1 MKLEGVKN
9 SNYNCLR
16 VLNAQNQKQKPKP
29 KEKICIKVRQT
40 LQPNL
45 ISKHEISGISN
56 DKLQLTSAQSMI
68 VKNPIYKHQK
78 VTIDKIPDQG
88 GEMVLFLFWI
98 ICFAKLFTTFGFTL
112 RGKYRT
118 VQISCSERTLQK

>member
-9 SNYNCLR
+9 SNYNCPR
-16 VLNAQNQKQKPKP
+16 VLNAQNQLISWPLT

-40 LQPNL
+40 QQPNL

-68 VKNPIYKHQK
+68 VKNPDIQASKGNDRQNTRSRRRNGSVPILDHLLCKAFYN
-78 VTIDKIPDQG
+78 
-88 GEMVLFLFWI
+88 FWVYL
-98 ICFAKLFTTFGFTL
+98 KG
-112 RGKYRT
+112 
-118 VQISCSERTLQK
+118 